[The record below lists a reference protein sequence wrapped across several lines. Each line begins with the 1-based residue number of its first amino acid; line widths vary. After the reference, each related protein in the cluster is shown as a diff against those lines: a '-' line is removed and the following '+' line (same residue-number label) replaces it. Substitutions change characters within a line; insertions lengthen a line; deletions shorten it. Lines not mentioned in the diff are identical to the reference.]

1 MVSTDADIGKQLVSL
16 KNHIVAGF
24 NESHWLELG
33 MLTNHLD
40 QVKHHPRLLR
50 SLSFGD
56 DDYEGHVLGMLQQ
69 MVKADPDNRGVI
81 AEYVQ
86 TKCPEVGEY
95 ISSEDNNSRRIVFSP
110 NVFRVPDGEVDY
122 SLVSAMMPFSGG
134 FSPVFDSVKS
144 ASSSAGLT
152 CKRADDIWDDS
163 TVIQDIFS
171 LIFRSYIVVCD
182 FTGKN
187 PNVFYEA
194 GLAHALGKHVIP
206 ITQSADDIPFDLR
219 HHRYISYLNN
229 VEGRSDLQDKLT
241 ERLKT
246 LANKRKTL
254 PWV

>member
-1 MVSTDADIGKQLVSL
+1 MPTLDPDIAKQLVAL

-24 NESHWLELG
+24 NDSHWRELG

-40 QVKHHPRLLR
+40 AVERHPRLLR

-56 DDYEGHVLGMLQQ
+56 DDYEGHVLSMLQK
-69 MVKADPDNRGVI
+69 MVTADPDYLEVI
-81 AEYVQ
+81 TRYVE
-86 TKCPEVGEY
+86 TKCPEAGEF
-95 ISSEDNNSRRIVFSP
+95 ISSEDNDTRRIVFSP
-110 NVFRVPDGEVDY
+110 NVFRVPDGDVDY

-134 FSPVFDSVKS
+134 FSAVYESIKS
-144 ASSSAGLT
+144 AASSARLT

-171 LIFRSYIVVCD
+171 LIFQSYVVVCD

-194 GLAHALGKHVIP
+194 GLAHALGKHVVP

-219 HHRYISYLNN
+219 HHRYIPYLNN
-229 VEGRSDLQDKLT
+229 SEGRRDLESKLADRFT
-241 ERLKT
+241 T
-246 LANKRKTL
+246 LTKKRKAL
-254 PWV
+254 PWA

>member
-1 MVSTDADIGKQLVSL
+1 MAGTDSEMAKQLVAL

-24 NESHWLELG
+24 NESNWRELG

-40 QVKHHPRLLR
+40 QVERHSRLLR

-56 DDYEGHVLGMLQQ
+56 DDYEGNVLSMLQK
-69 MVKADPDNRGVI
+69 MVNADPDNLGVI

-86 TKCPEVGEY
+86 SKCPKAGEY
-95 ISSEDNNSRRIVFSP
+95 ISSEDNSTRRIVFSP
-110 NVFRVPDGEVDY
+110 LVFRVPDGDVDY

-134 FSPVFDSVKS
+134 FNAVYDSIKS
-144 ASSSAGLT
+144 ASTSAGLS

-171 LIFRSYIVVCD
+171 LIFQSYIVVCD
-182 FTGKN
+182 FSGKH

-219 HHRYISYLNN
+219 HHRYIPYLNN
-229 VEGRSDLQDKLT
+229 AEGRSDLEGKLA
-241 ERLKT
+241 ERFKT
-246 LANKRKTL
+246 LARKRKSL
-254 PWV
+254 PWA